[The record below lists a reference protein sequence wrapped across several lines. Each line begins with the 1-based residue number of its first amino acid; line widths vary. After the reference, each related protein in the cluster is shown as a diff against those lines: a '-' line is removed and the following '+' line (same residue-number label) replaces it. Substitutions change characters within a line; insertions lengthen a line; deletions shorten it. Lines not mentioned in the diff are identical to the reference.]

1 MLIVQKFGGSSLA
14 DLDRLRRAAA
24 IALRARRAGH
34 RVAVVVSAMG
44 DSTDELLARAREILP
59 EPSPRELD
67 ALLNTGEQRSAALFA
82 LTVQSLGGEARSFT
96 GWQAGIV
103 TEGPFGDS
111 RIAAVRPERLRPC
124 LESGA
129 IPVVCGFQGSTD
141 GGELTTLGRGGS
153 DTTAVAL
160 AEALAADRCEIY
172 TEVSGVYTADPRR
185 VPEARL
191 LGEIDV
197 RDMLALAR
205 AGAQVL
211 HDRSVELALRGGVPL
226 WVLPAFTEGAGT
238 AVRWLDE
245 TRRPALAG
253 ATAHAGSVT
262 LAGREAASP
271 MLSRLM
277 LALEK
282 AHIPIEG
289 AAVRSGA
296 VSVRVPENCETR
308 ALQLA
313 HGLIG
318 A

>member
-24 IALRARRAGH
+24 IALKRQRSGH

-67 ALLNTGEQRSAALFA
+67 MLLNTGEQRSAALFA
-82 LTVQSLGGEARSFT
+82 LTLQSLGGAARSYT

-111 RIAAVRPERLRPC
+111 RIRAVHPEQIERC
-124 LESGA
+124 LADGA
-129 IPVVCGFQGSTD
+129 IPVICGFQGSSD

-160 AEALAADRCEIY
+160 AAALGAERCEIY
-172 TEVSGVYTADPRR
+172 TDVRGVYTADPRR
-185 VPEARL
+185 IPEARL
-191 LGEIDV
+191 LGEIDA

-211 HDRSVELALRGGVPL
+211 HERSVESALRGRVPL
-226 WVLPAFTEGAGT
+226 WVLPAFTEGEGT
-238 AVRWLDE
+238 AVRMLAE
-245 TRRPALAG
+245 TERPPLAG
-253 ATAHAGSVT
+253 ATAHGGTVT
-262 LAGREAASP
+262 LVGREAAAP
-271 MLSRLM
+271 MLLRLR

-282 AHIPIEG
+282 ERIPIEA
-289 AAVRSGA
+289 AAVASGA
-296 VSVRVPENCETR
+296 VSVRVPEEYENR

-313 HGLIG
+313 HRLIG

>member
-14 DLDRLRRAAA
+14 DLDRLRHAAE
-24 IALRARRAGH
+24 IALKRQREGH

-44 DSTDELLARAREILP
+44 DSTDELLKRARKILP

-82 LTVQSLGGEARSFT
+82 LTVHSLGGAARSFT
-96 GWQAGIV
+96 GWQAGVV

-111 RIAAVRPERLRPC
+111 RIRSIHSDRLLQC
-124 LESGA
+124 LADGA

-160 AEALAADRCEIY
+160 AAALGAERCEIY
-172 TEVSGVYTADPRR
+172 TDVRGVYTADPRR
-185 VPEARL
+185 IPEARL
-191 LGEIDV
+191 LDEIDA

-211 HDRSVELALRGGVPL
+211 HDRSVELALRGRVPL
-226 WVLPAFTEGAGT
+226 WVLPAFAEGGGT
-238 AVRWLDE
+238 AVRILSE
-245 TRRPALAG
+245 RERPPLAG
-253 ATAHAGSVT
+253 ATAQGGAVT
-262 LAGREAASP
+262 LVGREAASP
-271 MLSRLM
+271 MLSRLR
-277 LALEK
+277 LALEREG
-282 AHIPIEG
+282 IPVEG
-289 AAVRSGA
+289 AAVGAGA
-296 VSVRVPENCETR
+296 VSVTVPEAYETR

-318 A
+318 

>member
-14 DLDRLRRAAA
+14 DLDRLRHAAE
-24 IALRARRAGH
+24 IALKRQREGH

-44 DSTDELLARAREILP
+44 DSTDELLKRARKILP

-111 RIAAVRPERLRPC
+111 RIRAVHPERIQQC
-124 LESGA
+124 LTDGA
-129 IPVVCGFQGSTD
+129 IPVVCGFQGGSD

-160 AEALAADRCEIY
+160 AAAMGAERCEIY
-172 TEVSGVYTADPRR
+172 TDVRGVYTADPRR
-185 VPEARL
+185 IPAARL
-191 LGEIDV
+191 LDEIDV
-197 RDMLALAR
+197 RDMLSLAR

-211 HDRSVELALRGGVPL
+211 HERSVELALRGRVPL
-226 WVLPAFTEGAGT
+226 WVLPSFAEGAGT
-238 AVRWLDE
+238 AVRMLVE
-245 TRRPALAG
+245 TERPPLAG
-253 ATAHAGSVT
+253 ATARGGTVT
-262 LAGREAASP
+262 LVGREAAAP
-271 MLSRLM
+271 MLSRLK
-277 LALEK
+277 LALEREN
-282 AHIPIEG
+282 IPVET
-289 AAVRSGA
+289 AAVTSGA
-296 VSVRVPENCETR
+296 VRVTVPEEYENR
-308 ALQLA
+308 ALQIA

-318 A
+318 G